1 MKPVVPGRYET
12 AFVIHNCNL
21 SLLEML
27 EPWCDRIYVDEV
39 FEIGRTQDYIEMERS
54 RTMFDIDKRVM
65 IIGHN
70 DPVGENNIVIE
81 FDGSKLN
88 NNSLQ
93 FITQIPQVL
102 DTMYELGTFE
112 YDIFKITVNNLEKQ
126 DMIKPL
132 FKNVF

>member
-1 MKPVVPGRYET
+1 
-12 AFVIHNCNL
+12 
-21 SLLEML
+21 
-27 EPWCDRIYVDEV
+27 
-39 FEIGRTQDYIEMERS
+39 
-54 RTMFDIDKRVM
+54 M
-65 IIGHN
+65 IMGHN
-70 DPVGENNIVIE
+70 DPVGENNIVVE

-112 YDIFKITVNNLEKQ
+112 YDIFKITINSLKRQ
-126 DMIKPL
+126 DMIKPF